1 MDYNLSKFVNRV
13 FVCVLLIIIYLPVSE
28 LQAQDRNVFR
38 VIVISGDDGN
48 PIVGANVL
56 LFNGETDD
64 NFDDL
69 FDAGATDS
77 DGRYEFERI
86 EPGNY
91 TLRISYVGHETLI
104 ENLQI
109 ADGDRI
115 VRRIT
120 LRFASSEFDEV
131 VVTERRQI
139 STGDVGVISISA
151 EEINRIPSLVA
162 GGDLSSYLQTVPGV
176 VTAGDR
182 GGDLYIRGGNPS
194 QNLVLVDNMQIFK
207 PFHISNLYS
216 AFPGNMVQT
225 VDLYAGGFAAE
236 YSGATS
242 AIIDVT
248 LRNGNMRHHQSSV
261 TVSPYLTSAQYE
273 GPLKKDR
280 QSIMVQG
287 RYSIM
292 DRYAERI
299 IGEKQEFNF
308 YDVTA
313 KYAFQS
319 ESVSCNVTAIRTYDS
334 GQIDP
339 SRNLDLSWS
348 NTVSGVRCLGF
359 DERFNYPVDV
369 SVGYMSYSNSE
380 RIDGNPELFSSMNDI
395 FLRFDHKDDVF
406 NFPMDYGFFI
416 GFRSFETILSERF
429 SDFLSLKANRA
440 LVKSYAQM
448 EYSIADRFRIQ
459 PGIAL
464 QFTLE
469 TSPTFEPR
477 LRMAYSWGKD
487 DGQEVSLATGIY
499 YQSYE
504 GISDTRDAGTVFTV
518 IKANEYQEQQPRA
531 VHGIAGYEINIGMFE
546 LNLEG
551 YVKDHQNIPVS
562 RWTPLARFELETAL
576 ADGFTYGFDTRV
588 ELDAGRFYGQA
599 AYGYSNVEY
608 EAVSE
613 SLGAWVEE
621 DIFSY
626 NPGHDQRHK
635 LNIIGSYDFPGFT
648 TNVSWEFSSG
658 RPFTKVYGFDL
669 SLRVPEED
677 PMTTAGTA
685 RTLFSKP
692 FNERL
697 PVQHRLDVSVERT
710 FRFHENVALLAKIGA
725 NNIYDRNN
733 IFFYN
738 LNTLQRVDQTPM
750 MPYISLTANLN

>member
-1 MDYNLSKFVNRV
+1 MLL
-13 FVCVLLIIIYLPVSE
+13 VCFSLTIFHLTHNELI
-28 LQAQDRNVFR
+28 AQDNNVFR

-56 LFNGETDD
+56 LFTGDTDD
-64 NFDDL
+64 NFDQL

-77 DGRYEFERI
+77 DGRYEFDKI

-91 TLRISYVGHETLI
+91 TLRISYVGHETFV

-109 ADGDRI
+109 EDGERI
-115 VRRIT
+115 VRRLT
-120 LRFASSEFDEV
+120 LRFKSSEFDEV

-139 STGDVGVISISA
+139 STGDVGVISISS
-151 EEINRIPSLVA
+151 EQIGRVPSLVA
-162 GGDLSSYLQTVPGV
+162 GGDLSSFLQTIPGV

-182 GGDLYIRGGNPS
+182 GGELFIRGGNPS

-216 AFPGNMVQT
+216 AFPGNMVNT
-225 VDLYAGGFAAE
+225 VDIYAGGFGAE

-242 AIIDVT
+242 AIIDVS
-248 LRNGNMRHHQSSV
+248 LRNGNMRRHQSSV
-261 TVSPYLTSAQYE
+261 SVSPYLTSVQFE
-273 GPLKKDR
+273 GPLKRDR
-280 QSIMVQG
+280 HSIIAQG

-308 YDVTA
+308 YDISA

-319 ESVSCNVTAIRTYDS
+319 ESVSCNATAIHTYDS

-339 SRNLDLSWS
+339 SRNLDLSWT
-348 NTVSGVRCLGF
+348 NTVAGARCLGY
-359 DERFNYPVDV
+359 DERFNSPVDV
-369 SVGYMSYSNSE
+369 SVGYTSYSNSE
-380 RIDGNPELFSSMNDI
+380 RISGTPELFSSFNDL
-395 FLRFDHKDDVF
+395 FLRFDHKEDLF
-406 NFPMDYGFFI
+406 NFPVDYGFFI

-429 SDFLSLKANRA
+429 SDFLSFKANRA
-440 LVKSYAQM
+440 LVKSYAQL
-448 EYSIADRFRIQ
+448 EYPVTDRLKIQ
-459 PGIAL
+459 PGIAM

-477 LRMAYSWGKD
+477 LRMAYRWGRN
-487 DGQEVSLATGIY
+487 DGQELSLATGIY
-499 YQSYE
+499 YQTYE
-504 GISDTRDAGTVFTV
+504 GITDTRDAGTVFTV
-518 IKANEYQEQQPRA
+518 IRANEFQEQQPRA
-531 VHGIAGYEINIGMFE
+531 VHGIAGYEISKGIID

-551 YVKDHQNIPVS
+551 YVKNHQNIPVS
-562 RWTPLARFELETAL
+562 RWTPLARFQLETAL
-576 ADGFTYGFDTRV
+576 ADGFTYGFDARV
-588 ELDAGRFYGQA
+588 ELNSGKFYGQA

-621 DIFSY
+621 DIFKY

-635 LNIIGSYDFPGFT
+635 LNILGSYQLFGFT
-648 TNVSWEFSSG
+648 TNIGWEFSSG

-669 SLRVPEED
+669 ALRVPEEN

-697 PVQHRLDVSVERT
+697 PVQHRLDISVERM
-710 FRFHENVALLAKIGA
+710 FRFHENASLSAKVGA
-725 NNIYDRNN
+725 NNLYDREN

-750 MPYISLTANLN
+750 MPYISLTANFN